1 MSSSCNATAPIDI
14 STNANTNPIKVGSFI
29 CSYDPDMC
37 TGASVSMS
45 EDRVYLSIKCNSSND
60 SKVVFYGGGS
70 YTPTEIRIYA
80 PSLHTYNGS
89 HADAEMLIVHSPNSS
104 SSGSSNGSSSSS
116 SGLIVSVPI
125 SVTSNGPSAD
135 MSAILQA
142 ANTINP
148 GTLSVNSSAPI
159 NEDINVNDL
168 IPAKP
173 YYVYY
178 GTLPYD
184 SCGGNYYYAVFTD
197 TISSVGPISNLVASG
212 IATVPMASKTNLQK
226 SNGPPT
232 TGSGDGDDDGQAEEY
247 VLYQVVDDESCPNP
261 KPNGKGKST
270 TVDDSE
276 AKSLGINAIFG
287 IMIAALIVGV
297 AYLFW
302 NWNVVKTAAA
312 TVVAA
317 ASDAVSAAS
326 GSPGPNP
333 PAPRLED
340 IESNS
345 NNSGN
350 MSTGQLIF
358 ILMISI
364 IGGIF
369 MAYINAMMYYNANK

>member
-14 STNANTNPIKVGSFI
+14 STNANVNPIKVGSFI
-29 CSYDPDMC
+29 CSYDPDLC
-37 TGASVSMS
+37 TGASVTMS
-45 EDRVYLSIKCNSSND
+45 EDRTHLTIKCNSSND
-60 SKVVFYGGGS
+60 SKVAFYGGGT
-70 YTPTEIRIYA
+70 YIPTEIRIYA

-89 HADAEMLIVHSPNSS
+89 HTDAEMLIVHTPGSGN
-104 SSGSSNGSSSSS
+104 SGSSGS

-125 SVTSNGPSAD
+125 SITSNGTSAD

-197 TISSVGPISNLVASG
+197 TISTVGAISNMVASG
-212 IATVPMASKTNLQK
+212 IATVPMSLKTNLQK
-226 SNGPPT
+226 SSGPPT
-232 TGSGDGDDDGQAEEY
+232 TGSGDDDGQAEEY
-247 VLYQVVDDESCPNP
+247 VLYQVVDDESCSRP
-261 KPNGKGKST
+261 KPKGKST
-270 TVDDSE
+270 AADDSTE
-276 AKSLGINAIFG
+276 KSFGINAIFG
-287 IMIAALIVGV
+287 IVIAALIVGV

-312 TVVAA
+312 TAVAA
-317 ASDAVSAAS
+317 ASAAVAESS
-326 GSPGPNP
+326 S
-333 PAPRLED
+333 PAPPPPPPPE
-340 IESNS
+340 ESNS
-345 NNSGN
+345 NSGN

-358 ILMISI
+358 VLMISI
-364 IGGIF
+364 IGCIF
-369 MAYINAMMYYNANK
+369 VAYVGGTSVYRANK

>member
-14 STNANTNPIKVGSFI
+14 STNASTNPIKVGSFI
-29 CSYDPDMC
+29 CSYDPDLC
-37 TGASVSMS
+37 TGAAVSMS
-45 EDRVYLSIKCNSSND
+45 EDRVYLTIKCNSSND

-70 YTPTEIRIYA
+70 FIPTEIRIYA

-89 HADAEMLIVHSPNSS
+89 HTDAEMLIVHSP
-104 SSGSSNGSSSSS
+104 GSSNSSNSGS

-125 SVTSNGPSAD
+125 SISSNGTSTD

-197 TISSVGPISNLVASG
+197 TISAVGPISNMVASG

-232 TGSGDGDDDGQAEEY
+232 TGSGDDDGQAEEY
-247 VLYQVVDDESCPNP
+247 VLYQVVDDESCPADSRP
-261 KPNGKGKST
+261 KGNGKST
-270 TVDDSE
+270 AADDSTG
-276 AKSLGINAIFG
+276 KSFGINAIFG
-287 IMIAALIVGV
+287 IVIAALIVGV

-312 TVVAA
+312 TAVAA
-317 ASDAVSAAS
+317 ASAAVA
-326 GSPGPNP
+326 GSSS
-333 PAPRLED
+333 PAPPPPPPPPE
-340 IESNS
+340 ESNS
-345 NNSGN
+345 NSGN

-358 ILMISI
+358 VLMISI
-364 IGGIF
+364 IGCTF
-369 MAYINAMMYYNANK
+369 VAYVNGTMLYKANK

>member
-1 MSSSCNATAPIDI
+1 
-14 STNANTNPIKVGSFI
+14 
-29 CSYDPDMC
+29 
-37 TGASVSMS
+37 MS
-45 EDRVYLSIKCNSSND
+45 EDRVYLTIKCNSSND

-70 YTPTEIRIYA
+70 FIPTEIRIYA

-89 HADAEMLIVHSPNSS
+89 HTDAEMLIVHSP
-104 SSGSSNGSSSSS
+104 GSSNSNSSNSGGS

-125 SVTSNGPSAD
+125 SISSNGTSTD

-168 IPAKP
+168 IPVKP

-197 TISSVGPISNLVASG
+197 TISAVGPISNMVASG
-212 IATVPMASKTNLQK
+212 IATVPTSLKTNLQK
-226 SNGPPT
+226 SSGPPT
-232 TGSGDGDDDGQAEEY
+232 TGSGDDDGQAEEY
-247 VLYQVVDDESCPNP
+247 VLYQVVDDESCSRPNP
-261 KPNGKGKST
+261 KGKST
-270 TVDDSE
+270 AADDSTE
-276 AKSLGINAIFG
+276 SSFGINAIFG
-287 IMIAALIVGV
+287 IVIAALIVGV

-312 TVVAA
+312 TAVAA
-317 ASDAVSAAS
+317 ASDAVSAVVA
-326 GSPGPNP
+326 P
-333 PAPRLED
+333 PPPPPPE
-340 IESNS
+340 ESNS
-345 NNSGN
+345 NSGN

-358 ILMISI
+358 VLMISI
-364 IGGIF
+364 IGCIF
-369 MAYINAMMYYNANK
+369 VAYVGGTSVYRANK

>member
-37 TGASVSMS
+37 TGAAVSMS

-70 YTPTEIRIYA
+70 FIPTEIRIYA

-89 HADAEMLIVHSPNSS
+89 HTDAEMLIVHSP
-104 SSGSSNGSSSSS
+104 GSSNSSNSGS

-125 SVTSNGPSAD
+125 TISSNGTSTD

-168 IPAKP
+168 IPVKP

-197 TISSVGPISNLVASG
+197 TISAVGPISNMVASG

-232 TGSGDGDDDGQAEEY
+232 TGSGDGDDGQAEEY
-247 VLYQVVDDESCPNP
+247 VLYQVVDDESCSADSRP
-261 KPNGKGKST
+261 KGKGKST
-270 TVDDSE
+270 TADDSE
-276 AKSLGINAIFG
+276 AKSVGINAVFG
-287 IMIAALIVGV
+287 IMIAALIVGL

-312 TVVAA
+312 TAVAA
-317 ASDAVSAAS
+317 ASNAASDAAYDAVAAVA
-326 GSPGPNP
+326 GSN
-333 PAPRLED
+333 APHLE
-340 IESNS
+340 ESDS

-350 MSTGQLIF
+350 ISTGQLIF
-358 ILMISI
+358 ILVISI
-364 IGGIF
+364 IAGIF
-369 MAYINAMMYYNANK
+369 IAYINAMMYYNANK

>member
-1 MSSSCNATAPIDI
+1 
-14 STNANTNPIKVGSFI
+14 
-29 CSYDPDMC
+29 
-37 TGASVSMS
+37 
-45 EDRVYLSIKCNSSND
+45 
-60 SKVVFYGGGS
+60 
-70 YTPTEIRIYA
+70 
-80 PSLHTYNGS
+80 
-89 HADAEMLIVHSPNSS
+89 
-104 SSGSSNGSSSSS
+104 
-116 SGLIVSVPI
+116 
-125 SVTSNGPSAD
+125 

-148 GTLSVNSSAPI
+148 GTVSVNSSASI

-197 TISSVGPISNLVASG
+197 TISAVGPISNLVASG

-232 TGSGDGDDDGQAEEY
+232 TGFGNGDDDGQAEEY

-261 KPNGKGKST
+261 KPKGKSIT
-270 TVDDSE
+270 ADDSADDSAE
-276 AKSLGINAIFG
+276 KSLGINAIFG
-287 IMIAALIVGV
+287 IMIAALIIGV

-312 TVVAA
+312 TAVAA
-317 ASDAVSAAS
+317 ASNAVSAVA
-326 GSPGPNP
+326 GSPGPS
-333 PAPRLED
+333 APSLEN
-340 IESNS
+340 IESSDS

-364 IGGIF
+364 IGGMF
-369 MAYINAMMYYNANK
+369 MAYINAMRYNMNK

>member
-1 MSSSCNATAPIDI
+1 MSSSSCNATAPIAI
-14 STNANTNPIKVGSFI
+14 STTANVNPIKVGSFI
-29 CSYDPDMC
+29 CSYDPDLC
-37 TGASVSMS
+37 TGAAVSMS
-45 EDRVYLSIKCNSSND
+45 EDRVYLTIKCNSSND

-70 YTPTEIRIYA
+70 FIPTEIRIYA

-89 HADAEMLIVHSPNSS
+89 HTDAEMLIVHSP
-104 SSGSSNGSSSSS
+104 GSSNSNSSNSGGS

-125 SVTSNGPSAD
+125 SISSNGTSTD

-168 IPAKP
+168 IPVKP

-197 TISSVGPISNLVASG
+197 TISAVGPISNMVASG
-212 IATVPMASKTNLQK
+212 IATVPTSLKTNLQK
-226 SNGPPT
+226 SSGPPT
-232 TGSGDGDDDGQAEEY
+232 TGSGDDDGQAEEY
-247 VLYQVVDDESCPNP
+247 VLYQVVDDESCSRPNP
-261 KPNGKGKST
+261 KGKST
-270 TVDDSE
+270 AADDSTE
-276 AKSLGINAIFG
+276 SSFGINAIFG
-287 IMIAALIVGV
+287 IVIAALIVGV

-312 TVVAA
+312 TAVAA
-317 ASDAVSAAS
+317 ASDAVSAVVA
-326 GSPGPNP
+326 
-333 PAPRLED
+333 PAPAPPPPPPE
-340 IESNS
+340 ESNS
-345 NNSGN
+345 NSGN

-358 ILMISI
+358 VLMISI
-364 IGGIF
+364 IGCIF
-369 MAYINAMMYYNANK
+369 VAYVGGTSVYRANK

>member
-45 EDRVYLSIKCNSSND
+45 EDRVYLTIKCNSSND

-89 HADAEMLIVHSPNSS
+89 HTDAEMLIVHSPNSS
-104 SSGSSNGSSSSS
+104 SNGSSSGS

-125 SVTSNGPSAD
+125 SITSNGPSAD

-197 TISSVGPISNLVASG
+197 TISAVGPISNMVASG

-232 TGSGDGDDDGQAEEY
+232 TGSGDDDGQAEEY

-261 KPNGKGKST
+261 KPKGKST
-270 TVDDSE
+270 TADDSTE
-276 AKSLGINAIFG
+276 KSFGINAIFG
-287 IMIAALIVGV
+287 IVIAALIVGV

-312 TVVAA
+312 TAVAA
-317 ASDAVSAAS
+317 ASDAVSAAA
-326 GSPGPNP
+326 GAP
-333 PAPRLED
+333 PAPSAPAPSAPASPSSD
-340 IESNS
+340 G
-345 NNSGN
+345 NSGN
-350 MSTGQLIF
+350 MSTGQLMF
-358 ILMISI
+358 VLMISI
-364 IGGIF
+364 IGCTF
-369 MAYINAMMYYNANK
+369 VAYVNGTMFYKAYA

>member
-14 STNANTNPIKVGSFI
+14 STNASTNPIKVGSFI
-29 CSYDPDMC
+29 CSYDPDLC
-37 TGASVSMS
+37 TGAAVSMS
-45 EDRVYLSIKCNSSND
+45 EDRVYLTIKCNSSND

-70 YTPTEIRIYA
+70 FIPTEIRIYA

-89 HADAEMLIVHSPNSS
+89 HTDAEMLIVHSP
-104 SSGSSNGSSSSS
+104 GSSNSSNSGS

-125 SVTSNGPSAD
+125 SISSNGPSAD

-197 TISSVGPISNLVASG
+197 TISAVGPISNLVASG

-232 TGSGDGDDDGQAEEY
+232 TGSGDGDDGQAEEY
-247 VLYQVVDDESCPNP
+247 VLYQVVDDESCPDT
-261 KPNGKGKST
+261 KPKGKT
-270 TVDDSE
+270 TTADDSTG
-276 AKSLGINAIFG
+276 KSFGINAIFG
-287 IMIAALIVGV
+287 IVIAALIVGV

-312 TVVAA
+312 TAVAG
-317 ASDAVSAAS
+317 SSAPAPSVPPPLEES
-326 GSPGPNP
+326 GS
-333 PAPRLED
+333 
-340 IESNS
+340 
-345 NNSGN
+345 NSGN

-358 ILMISI
+358 VLMISI
-364 IGGIF
+364 IGCTF
-369 MAYINAMMYYNANK
+369 VAYVNGTMLYKANK

>member
-37 TGASVSMS
+37 AGASVSMS
-45 EDRVYLSIKCNSSND
+45 EDLVYLSIKCNSSND

-70 YTPTEIRIYA
+70 YIPTEIRIYA

-89 HADAEMLIVHSPNSS
+89 HTDAEMLIVHSP
-104 SSGSSNGSSSSS
+104 GSNASS

-125 SVTSNGPSAD
+125 SITSNGQSAD
-135 MSAILQA
+135 MSAIFQA

-148 GTLSVNSSAPI
+148 GTISVNSSAPI

-197 TISSVGPISNLVASG
+197 TISAVGPISNLVASG

-232 TGSGDGDDDGQAEEY
+232 TGSGDDGQAEEY
-247 VLYQVVDDESCPNP
+247 VLYQVVDNDECSAADSKP
-261 KPNGKGKST
+261 KNKGKT
-270 TVDDSE
+270 NADDSE
-276 AKSLGINAIFG
+276 TRSLGINAIFG
-287 IMIAALIVGV
+287 IALALMIIGV

-302 NWNVVKTAAA
+302 NWNVVKTATA
-312 TVVAA
+312 TAVAA
-317 ASDAVSAAS
+317 AASAVSS
-326 GSPGPNP
+326 
-333 PAPRLED
+333 APIPR
-340 IESNS
+340 SS
-345 NNSGN
+345 V
-350 MSTGQLIF
+350 
-358 ILMISI
+358 
-364 IGGIF
+364 
-369 MAYINAMMYYNANK
+369 